1 MEQEVGVMRR
11 LSVAVGI
18 LLVIGLGVYA
28 AIDEVE
34 PNEAPAQAQVL
45 EPGFAGELQTIFVSG
60 SSGYEGDIDW
70 YSFNVASSGPQQ
82 IRISVAAP
90 GQEYQIVVYR
100 VGLEKILSGDN
111 EVARRF
117 EAGSYVMRVQAADLV
132 TGAYNL
138 YISNSNEIES
148 NDGVVEATP
157 LGVAHESPLMVYGAI
172 SPVGDNDFYS
182 FEIQTS
188 SGVADP
194 AGQTEFYVL
203 ALAGPGSDDPL
214 LTVYGVDEGL
224 GYLVPQWRN
233 DDAEGDWS
241 TIISSLQ
248 PGHYVARVEDFGD
261 SEEIA
266 SYSLTIT
273 RLLATDREPNNAQE
287 TAYDLGAAD
296 ASGKPLSV
304 ADYLAPGDADFY
316 SFSVSPPA
324 TGASSVALRIATSGS
339 YGGDSV
345 LRVYDSAG
353 TQIAYNDDAVDVGWL
368 SPGGWSM
375 AELLPPV
382 SGQYYVKVSG
392 AADEEAFLYTLMIE
406 TFPYCVTSEVEPNNA
421 ITSAT
426 KLDLPCAIA
435 GRIDPADDTDIF
447 RFTLD
452 RRASVTLETVPG
464 VSGEDGDTYICL
476 YGAGGSAI
484 DCDDDG
490 GQDAWSRLSTE
501 LEPGIYWVTVEDFNA
516 SSRFSYRLLISV
528 VEKEQ

>member
-1 MEQEVGVMRR
+1 MRW
-11 LSVAVGI
+11 LGMAVGI
-18 LLVIGLGVYA
+18 LLAVGLGAYA
-28 AIDEVE
+28 ATDEVE
-34 PNEAPAQAQVL
+34 PNEAPTQAQML

-70 YSFNVASSGPQQ
+70 YSFNVAASGPVQ
-82 IRISVAAP
+82 IRISVMAP
-90 GQEYQIVVYR
+90 GQRYQIVVYKA
-100 VGLEKILSGDN
+100 GLEKILSGYN
-111 EVARRF
+111 EVARQF
-117 EAGSYVMRVQAADLV
+117 EAGSYVLRVQAADLT
-132 TGAYNL
+132 TGAYKL
-138 YISNSNEIES
+138 CISNSNEIES
-148 NDGVVEATP
+148 NDGVVEATR
-157 LGVAHESPLMVYGAI
+157 LGVVRESPLMVYGAI

-188 SGVADP
+188 SGVATP
-194 AGQTEFYVL
+194 EGQTEFYVL

-214 LTVYGVDEGL
+214 LTVYGVGDSSGQF
-224 GYLVPQWRN
+224 VPLWRN

-241 TIISSLQ
+241 SLLLSSLQ
-248 PGHYVARVEDFGD
+248 PGQYVARVEDLSD
-261 SEEIA
+261 NDEIA

-287 TAYDLGAAD
+287 TAYDLGAVD

-345 LRVYDSAG
+345 LRVYNSAG
-353 TQIAYNDDAVDVGWL
+353 TEIAYNDNAVDVGWF
-368 SPGGWSM
+368 SQGSWSM
-375 AELLPPV
+375 AEVLPPV

-392 AADEEAFLYTLMIE
+392 SGSEESFLYTLVIE
-406 TFPYCVTSEVEPNNA
+406 EFSYCITSEVEPNNA
-421 ITSAT
+421 IALAT
-426 KLDLPCAIA
+426 KVDLPCAIA

-447 RFTLD
+447 RLTLD
-452 RRASVTLETVPG
+452 HRASVTLETVPG
-464 VSGEDGDTYICL
+464 VGGEDGDTYICL
-476 YGAGGSAI
+476 YGAGGSPI

-501 LEPGIYWVTVEDFNA
+501 LEPGTYWVTVEDFNA
-516 SSRFSYRLLISV
+516 SSRFSYRLLFSV